1 MKEHVLNIKIREK
14 TGKEEAKKLRQR
26 GYIPAVIYGR
36 KGNRIVAVKAK
47 EFEKVFD
54 EIGEH
59 SIINL
64 RIDEIGNKEVIIKDF
79 QLDPVR
85 RNIIHIDFLEFE
97 LDKLL
102 KTEVPIKILGISKG
116 VKKGG
121 ILETFVRDLEIEC
134 LPRNIPDFIPINID
148 ELDIGDSIHVRD
160 IKTAEGIRIVDNPD
174 QVVITIGTP
183 TKVEIPV
190 VEVAAAPAEAAAPVE
205 EKVAGEEEKKEA
217 E

>member
-1 MKEHVLNIKIREK
+1 MKEHVLDIKIREK
-14 TGKEEAKKLRQR
+14 TGKEEAKKLRQK

-36 KGNRIVAVKAK
+36 KGNRTVAVKAK

-64 RIDEIGNKEVIIKDF
+64 KIDEIGNTEVIIKDF

-97 LDKLL
+97 RDKLL
-102 KTEVPIKILGISKG
+102 KTEVPIKILGTSKG

-121 ILETFVRDLEIEC
+121 ILETFLRDLEIEC

-148 ELDIGDSIHVRD
+148 ELDIGDSVHVRD

-190 VEVAAAPAEAAAPVE
+190 VEVAAAPAEAAAPIE

>member
-1 MKEHVLNIKIREK
+1 MTEHNLDIKLREK
-14 TGKEEAKKLRQR
+14 TGKEAAKKLRQM
-26 GYIPAVIYGR
+26 GYIPAIIYGR
-36 KGNRIVAVKAK
+36 KGNRAVAVKAR
-47 EFEKVFD
+47 EFEKLFD
-54 EIGEH
+54 KIGEH

-64 RIDEIGNKEVIIKDF
+64 KIDQVGNSEVIIKDF

-85 RNIIHIDFLEFE
+85 RNIVHIDFLEFE
-97 LDKLL
+97 RDKLL
-102 KTEVPIKILGISKG
+102 RTEIPIKILGTSKG

-148 ELDIGDSIHVRD
+148 SLDIGDSIHVRD
-160 IKTAEGIRIVDNPD
+160 IKTAEEIRIVDNPD

-183 TKVEIPV
+183 TKVEVPV

-205 EKVAGEEEKKEA
+205 EKAVGEEEKKEA